1 MHFTGNSMSD
11 LARLRA
17 TTSIFVILLAASTAQ
32 AQAQRSSLQPEY
44 VIVTSERA
52 KTTDPTAPD
61 LEVTAAKA
69 QEQINTVNTEDM
81 LKYAPSLVVRKRHYG
96 DTQDP
101 IATRTSGL
109 GASAR
114 NLIFV
119 DGIMINA
126 PIGNNNSAA
135 SPHFGVAGPRDVS
148 RIDVLYG
155 PFAARYA
162 GNSIGVTVNITTRMP
177 DHFELY
183 GDATGAMQDFHLYGT
198 NATPGT
204 WQLSAGIGDRY
215 GAFSWRLSENHL
227 DSTAQPLGL
236 ATLIRPANPS
246 SAGTVLT
253 GGVNDLNRTGAA
265 IVDIGGTGIE
275 HQAQDTTTLKL
286 AYDFDNGWE
295 LSYLASLFHQDDDA
309 TVDSWLCN
317 PSGAT
322 VYAASSNI
330 NGYNYNIAANTF
342 SNNVYNTQQSQLAQG
357 VTLKSGADS
366 DFQWEVI
373 ATRYDYLNDKQ
384 RVPTAALPGAF
395 TAGAGTVNRMNGT
408 GWYTLD
414 ANGVWRGWRDHELS
428 FGVHRDAETFAQT
441 RNNLADWIAGG
452 LGPVVN
458 TAKGR
463 TAINAV
469 WFQDIWTLL
478 PDLKASAGLRYED
491 WRAYGGS
498 NFSAAPPLNVSQP
511 RISAST
517 LSPKASLAWQISQ
530 NWRATGSW
538 GIAFR
543 MPTVTELY
551 QAVTTGTV
559 LTVPNPNLKPEHASS
574 YELAVERATGDGRL
588 RLSLFEEDITG
599 ALLSQSAPLLPGSN
613 SLFSFVQNVDRTQ
626 VRGLE
631 FTVDQYDVF
640 VPGLEL
646 MASLTAADGRIRQ
659 DNAFAAAVGKFIPG
673 VPKLKANA
681 MATYRPDDNWSFTM
695 GARYGDRSF
704 GTIDNSD
711 SVSQTYQGF
720 AGYFVVDARAR
731 YKFNENWNVSVG
743 VDNLNNDKYFLF
755 HPFPQRTFV
764 MEIHY
769 AQ

>member
-1 MHFTGNSMSD
+1 MSN
-11 LARLRA
+11 LTRLRA
-17 TTSIFVILLAASTAQ
+17 STSLLAILLAAGTAQ
-32 AQAQRSSLQPEY
+32 AQTLRSSLQPEY
-44 VIVTSERA
+44 VIVTGERA
-52 KTTDPTAPD
+52 RSGDPTAPD
-61 LEVTAAKA
+61 AQVTAAKA

-119 DGIMINA
+119 DGIMISS
-126 PIGNNNSAA
+126 PIGNNNSTA
-135 SPHFGVAGPRDVS
+135 SPHFGVAAPQDVG

-183 GDATGAMQDFHLYGT
+183 GDATGALQSFSKYSTDET
-198 NATPGT
+198 VGT
-204 WQLSAGIGDRY
+204 WQLAGGVGDRY
-215 GAFSWRLSENHL
+215 GDFSWRLSANHL
-227 DSTAQPLGL
+227 DSLSQPLGY
-236 ATLIRPANPS
+236 ATLTSPAS
-246 SAGTVLT
+246 TSLAGTLLN
-253 GGVNDLNRTGAA
+253 GAFNDFNRTGSPIA
-265 IVDIGGTGIE
+265 VIGDTGIE
-275 HQAQDTTTLKL
+275 HQVQDTDTLKL
-286 AYDFDNGWE
+286 AYDFSSGWQ
-295 LSYLASLFHQDDDA
+295 LAYTASLFHQDNDA
-309 TVDSWLCN
+309 GVRSYLRD
-317 PSGAT
+317 GAGNT
-322 VYAASSNI
+322 VYSGNSNI
-330 NGYNYNIAANTF
+330 NGYNYNIAAGTF
-342 SNNVYNTQQSQLAQG
+342 SNNVYNWQQSQLAQG
-357 VTLKSGADS
+357 LSLTSAQDGDFSWEIIAS
-366 DFQWEVI
+366 DY
-373 ATRYDYLNDKQ
+373 AYLNDKQ
-384 RVPTAALPGAF
+384 RVPTVALPGAF
-395 TAGAGTVNRMNGT
+395 TSGAGTINRMNGT

-452 LGPVVN
+452 TGTVVN
-458 TAKGR
+458 AAKGR
-463 TAINAV
+463 TATNAV
-469 WFQDIWTLL
+469 WLQDIWTLL

-498 NFSAAPPLNVSQP
+498 NVSALPPLNVSQP

-517 LSPKASLAWQISQ
+517 LSPKASLAWQISDD
-530 NWRATGSW
+530 WRLTGSW
-538 GIAFR
+538 GVASR

-551 QAVTTGTV
+551 QAITTGTV
-559 LTVPNPNLKPEHASS
+559 LTVPNPNLRPERASS
-574 YELAVERATGDGRL
+574 YELAAERVTNSGRM
-588 RLSLFEEDITG
+588 RLSVFEEDITS
-599 ALLSQSAPLLPGSN
+599 ALLSQSAPLLAGSTAV
-613 SLFSFVQNVDRTQ
+613 FSFVQNVDRTQ
-626 VRGLE
+626 VRGIE
-631 FTVDQYDVF
+631 FVVDQYDVF
-640 VPGLEL
+640 IPGLEL
-646 MASLTAADGRIRQ
+646 MGSLTAADGRIRQ

-681 MATYRPDDNWSFTM
+681 VATYRPNDNWSFTV
-695 GARYGDRSF
+695 GARYSDRSF

-711 SVSQTYQGF
+711 PISQTYQGF

-731 YKFNENWNVSVG
+731 YHLDENWNISVG

-755 HPFPQRTFV
+755 HPFPQRTLV